1 MSTAKQSRFISE
13 EDYLAGE
20 QVAGF
25 KSEYIDGQ
33 IYAMTGGSINHN
45 RLAVN
50 LLRQIGNHLEGKPC
64 QPYSSD
70 IKVKI
75 DSKYFYPDVM
85 VDCTPLPGDSLF
97 TQTPVIIVEVLSKS
111 TRRMDETTKRL
122 AYLQIPTLQEYV
134 LIEQDFVQIEIIR
147 RRSGWLPEHYFLGDD
162 ITFDAIGL
170 TLTVEEIYDRVQNED
185 VTDWLAKKAR
195 EEAEAAQ
202 TEVQDQV
209 PSPLVGE
216 G

>member
-75 DSKYFYPDVM
+75 GSKYFYPDVM
-85 VDCTPLPGDSLF
+85 VDCTPQQGDSLF

-134 LIEQDFVQIEIIR
+134 LIEQDIADIEVV
-147 RRSGWLPEHYFLGDD
+147 RRSNGWQPEHYFLGDEF
-162 ITFDAIGL
+162 TLHAIGL
-170 TLTVEEIYDRVQNED
+170 TLTVETVYDRVQNGD
-185 VTDWLAKKAR
+185 VAEWMAKSG
-195 EEAEAAQ
+195 
-202 TEVQDQV
+202 T
-209 PSPLVGE
+209 
-216 G
+216 

>member
-64 QPYSSD
+64 QPYNSD

-75 DSKYFYPDVM
+75 GSKFFYPDVM
-85 VDCTPLPGDSLF
+85 VDCTPQPGDSVF

-134 LIEQDFVQIEIIR
+134 LIEQDIADIEIV
-147 RRSGWLPEHYFLGDD
+147 RRSNGWQPEHFYLGDEF
-162 ITFDAIGL
+162 TLNAISL
-170 TLTVEEIYDRVQNED
+170 TLTVEAVYDRVQNGD
-185 VTDWLAKKAR
+185 VTEWVAK
-195 EEAEAAQ
+195 
-202 TEVQDQV
+202 
-209 PSPLVGE
+209 
-216 G
+216 